1 MGAFSELKRRNVFRM
16 AVLYVVAAWLVMQ
29 VAEVTI
35 SLRVLP
41 PSIGP
46 ATFTLLA
53 IGFPISLVIAWY
65 FEITPDGLKIEK
77 DVDRSESITHITG
90 RRMDFVVIAVL
101 AAGLIL
107 FAYDKWWPRD
117 PLELSIAVLPFDNVS
132 ADPEQGYFSD
142 GISEEI
148 LNLLVR
154 VPELRVTS
162 RSSAFTF
169 KGQNV
174 DIPTIAARLNVS
186 HVLEGSV
193 RKSDTQL
200 RITAQLIEATT
211 DTHLWSETYEREL
224 GDVFAIQDEIAAAVV
239 HALNIRLLGKA
250 PKAIEAK
257 PEAYALFL
265 QGRYFANQGTE
276 KGYAQ
281 AETLLEQSLA
291 IDSDFASAWVELA
304 SVYFFQTAFNFRP
317 HDEGVE
323 SARSA
328 VQRALLIEPEHSQ
341 GYAVLAEIERQHDW
355 NFVAANEHSRR
366 ALALDPG
373 DASVISRAADLDTR
387 LGRFDEAIG
396 LYHQAIALDP
406 VSPVPHWS
414 LGRVLYYVGRLD
426 EAAASLRKAV
436 SLMPDSIRSH
446 YLLGRVL
453 LAQGDALGALAEME
467 QETGE
472 YYRLT
477 GTAIVQYALHNTE
490 ASDAALKELIEN
502 RGAEGSYQIA
512 LAYAYRDE
520 IDASFEWLQLAYD
533 TRDSGLS
540 KMLVDPMLAN
550 LHSDPRWKPFLDKMG
565 FPH

>member
-1 MGAFSELKRRNVFRM
+1 MGLVSELRRRNVFRM
-16 AVLYVVAAWLVMQ
+16 GVLYVVAAWLIMQ
-29 VAEVTI
+29 VAG
-35 SLRVLP
+35 VLMDLGALP
-41 PSIGP
+41 VAIG
-46 ATFTLLA
+46 LWVLVVLV
-53 IGFPISLVIAWY
+53 IGFPIALVFSWL
-65 FEITPDGLKIEK
+65 FEVTPEGLALEK
-77 DVDRSESITHITG
+77 DVPEGASITHITG
-90 RRMDFVVIAVL
+90 RRMDFIVIAL
-101 AAGLIL
+101 LSAALFL
-107 FAYDKWWPRD
+107 FAWHTWWPSTPTD
-117 PLELSIAVLPFDNVS
+117 KSIAVMPFENMTD
-132 ADPEQGYFSD
+132 DPDQEYFSD

-148 LNLLVR
+148 LNLLVK

-162 RSSAFTF
+162 RSSAFSF

-174 DIPTIAARLNVS
+174 DIPTIAARLDVS

-193 RKSDTQL
+193 RRSDTRL
-200 RITAQLIEATT
+200 RITVQLIEATT

-239 HALNIRLLGKA
+239 HALNIRLLGKE

-265 QGRYFANQGTE
+265 QGRYFADQGTE

-328 VQRALLIEPEHSQ
+328 VQRALLIDPEHSQ
-341 GYAVLAEIERQHDW
+341 GYAVLAEIERQYDW
-355 NFVAANEHSRR
+355 NFVAANEHARR

-373 DASVISRAADLDTR
+373 DASVISRAADLATR
-387 LGRFDEAIG
+387 LGRFGEAIG
-396 LYHQAIALDP
+396 LYRQAIALDP
-406 VSPVPHWS
+406 VSPVHHWS
-414 LGRVLYYVGRLD
+414 LGRVLYYADRLD

-453 LAQGDALGALAEME
+453 LAQGDAHGALAEME

-512 LAYAYRDE
+512 LAYAYRGE

-533 TRDSGLS
+533 TRDSGLN